1 MSSDMM
7 QQQHFPHQQQI
18 PQQQSYQQHMQG
30 VHPHLQNNQPD
41 VNTQQSLNEM
51 LTGIG
56 QPGNPL
62 VTSFLGGDE
71 WGMLMTSL
79 GLQQPSQ

>member
-1 MSSDMM
+1 MQI
-7 QQQHFPHQQQI
+7 QQQQLQQQ
-18 PQQQSYQQHMQG
+18 QQQLLQQQ
-30 VHPHLQNNQPD
+30 QNNNIFD
-41 VNTQQSLNEM
+41 STNALDEV

-71 WGMLMTSL
+71 WSMLMTSL
-79 GLQQPSQ
+79 GLQSQ